1 MLSIIKEDCYGSSIY
16 SYTNGIFFSKGD
28 IVKVIYKKHD
38 FYEVE
43 AMDGRRFYVENSF
56 LDTSFLDIGDG
67 SASVTEPLITLANIA
82 NEKDIGSATT
92 SKIDGS
98 NGSYY
103 DNKVPDWLVDQ
114 WLDDSSVNVTLK
126 AEHVI
131 EFVFKD
137 NFDFGNCYK
146 ALVRAVKSLEGCGK
160 SGNTLE
166 YEMDKVIYYANKVK
180 EKAQRNAAIDE

>member
-1 MLSIIKEDCYGSSIY
+1 MNKFKVGDVVRVVNKASFYNQLG
-16 SYTNGIFFSKGD
+16 GD
-28 IVKVIYKKHD
+28 IV
-38 FYEVE
+38 EVGE
-43 AMDGRRFYVENSF
+43 YG
-56 LDTSFLDIGDG
+56 DTYCLFQPQIWFAEDELELVAPV
-67 SASVTEPLITLANIA
+67 ASIPPSL
-82 NEKDIGSATT
+82 IGSAAT

-146 ALVRAVKSLEGCGK
+146 ALVRGIKSLEGCGK

>member
-1 MLSIIKEDCYGSSIY
+1 MNKFKVGDVVRVVNKASFYNQIG
-16 SYTNGIFFSKGD
+16 GD
-28 IVKVIYKKHD
+28 IV
-38 FYEVE
+38 EVGE
-43 AMDGRRFYVENSF
+43 YGDTYCLFQPQIWFVEDE
-56 LDTSFLDIGDG
+56 LELVAPV
-67 SASVTEPLITLANIA
+67 ASIPPSL
-82 NEKDIGSATT
+82 IGSAAT

-146 ALVRAVKSLEGCGK
+146 ALVRGIKSLEGCGK

>member
-1 MLSIIKEDCYGSSIY
+1 MNKFKVGDVVRVVNKSSFY
-16 SYTNGIFFSKGD
+16 NQLEGD
-28 IVKVIYKKHD
+28 IIEAGEYEDIYCLFQPQIWFAED
-38 FYEVE
+38 ELELV
-43 AMDGRRFYVENSF
+43 APV
-56 LDTSFLDIGDG
+56 
-67 SASVTEPLITLANIA
+67 ASIPPSL
-82 NEKDIGSATT
+82 IGSAAT

-114 WLDDSSVNVTLK
+114 WLVHIGEDASAKVILK

-131 EFVFKD
+131 EFVFND

-146 ALVRAVKSLEGCGK
+146 ALVRGIKSLEGCGK